1 MVVPGRYFYK
11 SVKWLERVEALAEDR
26 LGYWEAE
33 TGYHNNA
40 DPWSEER
47 YIVAGVKKLE
57 LRALIQARDFSG
69 RDLLSMN
76 ADGMDLAGLKAT
88 GARLRNGPF
97 RNATLSGADLP
108 GATQIGLGAGRARRC
123 RTV

>member
-40 DPWSEER
+40 DPWREER
-47 YIVAGVKKLE
+47 SIVDGVQKME

-76 ADGMDLAGLKAT
+76 ADGMDLAGLKET
-88 GARLRNGPF
+88 GGLLRHGSL
-97 RNATLSGADLP
+97 RNATLRGASSDE
-108 GATQIGLGAGRARRC
+108 
-123 RTV
+123 

>member
-40 DPWSEER
+40 DPWPAVEYRAVGRSTLNLR
-47 YIVAGVKKLE
+47 RPTRSGAAPAG
-57 LRALIQARDFSG
+57 S
-69 RDLLSMN
+69 
-76 ADGMDLAGLKAT
+76 
-88 GARLRNGPF
+88 RLRRPAIG
-97 RNATLSGADLP
+97 RNLAASQEGGKPEVDAS
-108 GATQIGLGAGRARRC
+108 
-123 RTV
+123 VE